1 MESRAALPNR
11 TMLWATFVAS
21 NHLKNR
27 NKINFC
33 NILCL
38 NQYIHNVTFEHIINI
53 KIIKGVF
60 YIHYICIKSSKSSVY
75 FTSTTHCNDISSGSG
90 VKKPPAVQEIQE
102 TQVQS
107 LGQED
112 PLEKEM
118 ATQSSIL
125 AAKIPWTEEPGE
137 PQSIGLQRV
146 GHNWSTEHHAHTLIP
161 VLY

>member
-1 MESRAALPNR
+1 M
-11 TMLWATFVAS
+11 AS
-21 NHLKNR
+21 NHLINR

-75 FTSTTHCNDISSGSG
+75 FTSTTHCNDISSGSW

-107 LGQED
+107 MVQED
-112 PLEKEM
+112 PL
-118 ATQSSIL
+118 
-125 AAKIPWTEEPGE
+125 EEPGE

-146 GHNWSTEHHAHTLIP
+146 GHN
-161 VLY
+161 